1 MKQSKLPYPEAHG
14 YRNSLQCRRLSR
26 SLRFDPWVRKIPW
39 RRKWQPIPVFLPG
52 NPMDSPWS
60 CKRVRHDLATKQQ
73 KLHWGGR
80 KEILAQRLNK
90 RGKERVSIILSD
102 YTVLKPVML
111 TMNFSLTSEWYVFL
125 LVNIQ
130 LCYPHT
136 EPNWPCFVHFP
147 VTESLFSLQNWLQ
160 VFFAKPSRVIAAR
173 GPSKMKLAFGDA

>member
-1 MKQSKLPYPEAHG
+1 
-14 YRNSLQCRRLSR
+14 
-26 SLRFDPWVRKIPW
+26 
-39 RRKWQPIPVFLPG
+39 
-52 NPMDSPWS
+52 MDSPWS
-60 CKRVRHDLATKQQ
+60 RKRVRHDLATKWQ

-90 RGKERVSIILSD
+90 RGKGRVSIILSD

-111 TMNFSLTSEWYVFL
+111 TMNFSLASEWYVFL

-147 VTESLFSLQNWLQ
+147 VTESLFSLQNLPGSLLPEGHQRWNLHLGMLSWWNLVLKLPMIISPPWGKSLSQNWSPRHFRSWILLQ
-160 VFFAKPSRVIAAR
+160 CSCMNQITLNFTWSEFMSFTSPKI
-173 GPSKMKLAFGDA
+173 